1 MNDFDIWLRS
11 VVFMFATVV
20 LPLGILLLVFA
31 LLDGQW
37 SWRNL
42 LGLLL
47 ASFTEWAAW
56 KILD

>member
-1 MNDFDIWLRS
+1 MNNSDIWLRS

-20 LPLGILLLVFA
+20 LPLGILLLGFA

-42 LGLLL
+42 LGFAL
-47 ASFTEWAAW
+47 ALFTEWAAW
-56 KILD
+56 KSLD